1 MIRPRIA
8 VENQSLNRSPHNHRK
23 FTYEIY
29 FRNKRTTVPFCL
41 SFFLSAE
48 GTDVGEMRIKALF
61 FDNKGQ
67 QRSGKLLDTIQGP
80 QGKMCQQSQPG
91 CQKGS
96 NWAQRYY
103 EIPIWENGLKI
114 KFEIEHQSI
123 GVRGSY
129 GDIAIDDIVIDEGKC
144 IQSVCFI

>member
-1 MIRPRIA
+1 M
-8 VENQSLNRSPHNHRK
+8 
-23 FTYEIY
+23 
-29 FRNKRTTVPFCL
+29 

-144 IQSVCFI
+144 IQSVCYISIFALII